1 MFPLGR
7 RGRVGD
13 PRDVG
18 TTKLG
23 RMLQSKAVE
32 GTAPLIPMP
41 LSEDLMT
48 YIVDRD
54 MHAVIAK

>member
-1 MFPLGR
+1 
-7 RGRVGD
+7 
-13 PRDVG
+13 
-18 TTKLG
+18 
-23 RMLQSKAVE
+23 MLQSKAVE

>member
-1 MFPLGR
+1 M
-7 RGRVGD
+7 GD